1 MKIFFITGTSKG
13 IGKYLAEYYLKKG
26 NKVIGTSRS
35 KESIKNNNY
44 EHIIADISNE
54 KDILKIFS
62 QIKQNYSKLD
72 VLINN
77 AGIASMNH
85 SMLTPS
91 ETVSKIINLNVN
103 STFLCIREGVKL
115 LRKSQSGRI
124 INFTSVAAPLN
135 LEGESIYAASKAA
148 INSLTKTLSKEI
160 ADFGITINSIGPNP
174 IETGLIK
181 NISKKKINNLI
192 NSQSIKRYGTF
203 EDISNVTDFF
213 ISPNSNFI
221 TGQIIYLGGI
231 S

>member
-1 MKIFFITGTSKG
+1 MKIFLITGTSRG

-35 KESIKNNNY
+35 KESIKNINY
-44 EHIIADISNE
+44 EHIIADVSNE
-54 KDILKIFS
+54 KEILKIFR
-62 QIKQNYSKLD
+62 QIKQNYSQLD

-77 AGIASMNH
+77 VGIASMNH

-124 INFTSVAAPLN
+124 INFTSVAVPLS

-148 INSLTKTLSKEI
+148 INSL
-160 ADFGITINSIGPNP
+160 G
-174 IETGLIK
+174 
-181 NISKKKINNLI
+181 
-192 NSQSIKRYGTF
+192 R
-203 EDISNVTDFF
+203 
-213 ISPNSNFI
+213 
-221 TGQIIYLGGI
+221 
-231 S
+231 